1 MISDMVKVTCFI
13 QRVAIELKVFGK
25 TIDLM
30 ERLPSSTKV
39 KTLNHAFSKWT
50 YQFLP
55 TIRESL

>member
-39 KTLNHAFSKWT
+39 KTLNHAFLKWT
-50 YQFLP
+50 
-55 TIRESL
+55 